1 MVKDTHKIAGE
12 GKEKADA
19 AVTGIGVN
27 SRFKVLLKLF

>member
-1 MVKDTHKIAGE
+1 MVKDTHKIAAE

-27 SRFKVLLKLF
+27 SRFNVSLKLF